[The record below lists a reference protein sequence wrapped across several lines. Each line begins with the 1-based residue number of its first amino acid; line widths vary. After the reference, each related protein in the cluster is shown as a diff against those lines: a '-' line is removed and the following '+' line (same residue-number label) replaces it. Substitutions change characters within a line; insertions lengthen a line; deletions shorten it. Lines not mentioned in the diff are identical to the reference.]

1 LRKRLWLELVLIL
14 ALTTLAFAVRVYRL
28 PDIPPGLHSDEAAN
42 GVDVLD
48 ILSGHNSIFFERNSG
63 REPLYI
69 YLQAVAVG
77 LLGTTSLALRLTSAI
92 IGALTIPAIYWMVR
106 EAFAN
111 DREDVHTLA
120 LWTAGFAAFA
130 YWHLSFSRL
139 GYRAIM
145 LPLLASVT
153 FALFWRAWR
162 QLQDGKRFPLTSS
175 VLCGLS
181 LGLSLYTYMAARLL
195 PVLFAVVVIAALVQA
210 HAQRS
215 MRRQMLLAVIV
226 MVVVAFGIALPL
238 GFYFL
243 SHPSS
248 FLSHFVGTSLFL
260 DPTYADNSPL
270 TRLVLNALK
279 TIGMFGLVSD
289 NNLRYNPAE
298 RPALDPIL
306 SIWLLAGIVLA
317 VSRWRRL
324 PYGFA
329 LAWLAIFGLAG
340 LFSDTAP
347 NSLRM
352 LGALPIVCLLP
363 VLAMLECGRRLAN
376 RRPWLATWLPLPFLL
391 VSGLFGLRSYFS
403 IWTNNYPLEYAFDTR
418 PIQAFAVMSQHMS
431 EQDVWIL
438 PVWPVFSVPLPEYA
452 LDFLSRRQLAYGT
465 VTAKAT
471 EGPEELQRVTG
482 GKRYAH
488 LLNWIGATLEPDGG
502 YALTDAKQL
511 LSFLLNKHGQ
521 YVAEHSLGNTAYTT
535 YELPA
540 SPEYRVANDEI
551 PADISFGGKLK
562 LTGLAYG
569 HTATSPEEPA
579 TVLDEKRVPS
589 GHNAWAVLR
598 WQAQQPTENNLKTSL
613 YLVDESGHLAGQV
626 DNLLLSDLY
635 LYKQNWEPGEQ
646 GSTYH
651 ILPTLQGVSPGRYKL
666 FLAVYDPKTM
676 QRLPVLDANGNS
688 AGSAAMLG
696 FMDIAPPLAPAQ
708 VQPSSPLPPNTRLG
722 PDLALLGYDLPI
734 RALNPGDRLPL
745 TLFWRAENKP
755 GADYFAKVE
764 LQDAQGQP
772 VVQRKLRP
780 GNDSYPTTEWPAGE
794 VLRNWHDLTV
804 PPTTPA
810 GSYQL
815 LVSLHAAD
823 QELGRVSLGD
833 VEVRG
838 RPRNF
843 VSPAIQN
850 PAAYRLGND
859 IAFLGSDLEEVVVRS
874 GDTLNL
880 TLFWQA
886 LSQVD
891 RFYTVFVHLLGA
903 DGQVVAQQD
912 SPPGGGASPTSSWV
926 PGEYVTDTYQL
937 VVKPDISAGE
947 YRVEIGMYDPATGV
961 RLLVLDAEG
970 RPQADRVLLSQPVQ
984 IRMD

>member
-1 LRKRLWLELVLIL
+1 MVL

-28 PDIPPGLHSDEAAN
+28 PDMPPGLHSDEAAN

-63 REPLYI
+63 REPLFI
-69 YLQAVAVG
+69 YLQAAAVG
-77 LLGTTSLALRLTSAI
+77 LLGTTSLALRLISAI
-92 IGALTIPAIYWMVR
+92 IGALTIPAIYLMVR

-111 DREDVHTLA
+111 DREDAQTLA
-120 LWTAGFAAFA
+120 LWSAGFAAFA

-153 FALFWRAWR
+153 FALFWRVWR
-162 QLQDGKRFPLTSS
+162 QLQEGKRFPLTGS

-195 PVLFAVVVIAALVQA
+195 PVLFAVVVIAALVQTRG
-210 HAQRS
+210 QKTI
-215 MRRQMLLAVIV
+215 RRQMLRAAIV

-238 GFYFL
+238 GLYFL

-248 FLSHFVGTSLFL
+248 FLSHFVGASLFM

-270 TRLVLNALK
+270 IRLVLNALK
-279 TIGMFGLVSD
+279 TVGMFGLVSD
-289 NNLRYNPAE
+289 GNVRYNPAA

-306 SIWLLAGIVLA
+306 SIWLLAGVVLA

-352 LGALPIVCLLP
+352 LGVLPVVCLLS
-363 VLAMLECGRRLAN
+363 VLAMLECGRRLAT

-391 VSGLFGLRSYFS
+391 VSGLLGLRSYFGA
-403 IWTNNYPLEYAFDTR
+403 WANNYPLEYAFDTR
-418 PIQAFAVMSQHMS
+418 PVQAFAVMSQHMS
-431 EQDVWIL
+431 EQDAWIL

-452 LDFLSRRQLAYGT
+452 LDFLSRKQLTYGT
-465 VTAKAT
+465 VTAKAAQ
-471 EGPEELQRVTG
+471 GPEELQKVTG

-521 YVAEHSLGNTAYTT
+521 FVAENSLGNISYTT

-540 SPEYRVANDEI
+540 SPDYRVANDEI

-569 HTATSPEEPA
+569 HTATSREEPA
-579 TVLDEKRVPS
+579 AALDEKRVPS
-589 GHNAWAVLR
+589 GRNAWAVLR
-598 WQAQQPTENNLKTSL
+598 WQAQQSVENNLKTSL

-635 LYKQNWEPGEQ
+635 LFKPSWEAGEQ

-651 ILPTLQGVSPGRYKL
+651 ILPTLQGVPPGRYQL

-676 QRLPVLDANGNS
+676 QRLPVLDANGS
-688 AGSAAMLG
+688 PAGSAAMLG
-696 FMDIAPPLAPAQ
+696 FMDITPPLAPAQ
-708 VQPSSPLPPNTRLG
+708 VQPSSPLPPGTRLG
-722 PDLALLGYDLPI
+722 PDLALLGYDLPM
-734 RALNPGDRLPL
+734 RAHFSRVIDCPSRYSGAPKANLAPTTSPRSSFRMPKVNQWCSARSVPETTHTPPRDGLLARCCAIGMTWQSHPLRRPAPTNSWLACMPPTRSSDALALAMSRYVAGRATSCRLPSRIRPL
-745 TLFWRAENKP
+745 TDWAMISPSWDLI
-755 GADYFAKVE
+755 
-764 LQDAQGQP
+764 
-772 VVQRKLRP
+772 RK
-780 GNDSYPTTEWPAGE
+780 
-794 VLRNWHDLTV
+794 
-804 PPTTPA
+804 
-810 GSYQL
+810 
-815 LVSLHAAD
+815 
-823 QELGRVSLGD
+823 
-833 VEVRG
+833 
-838 RPRNF
+838 
-843 VSPAIQN
+843 
-850 PAAYRLGND
+850 
-859 IAFLGSDLEEVVVRS
+859 RS
-874 GDTLNL
+874 
-880 TLFWQA
+880 
-886 LSQVD
+886 
-891 RFYTVFVHLLGA
+891 
-903 DGQVVAQQD
+903 
-912 SPPGGGASPTSSWV
+912 
-926 PGEYVTDTYQL
+926 
-937 VVKPDISAGE
+937 
-947 YRVEIGMYDPATGV
+947 
-961 RLLVLDAEG
+961 
-970 RPQADRVLLSQPVQ
+970 
-984 IRMD
+984 

>member
-1 LRKRLWLELVLIL
+1 MVL

-28 PDIPPGLHSDEAAN
+28 PDMPPGLHSDEAAN

-63 REPLYI
+63 REPLFI
-69 YLQAVAVG
+69 YLQAAAVG
-77 LLGTTSLALRLTSAI
+77 LLGTTSLALRLISAI
-92 IGALTIPAIYWMVR
+92 IGALTIPAIYLMVR

-111 DREDVHTLA
+111 DREDAQTLA
-120 LWTAGFAAFA
+120 LWSAGFAAFA

-153 FALFWRAWR
+153 FALFWRVWR
-162 QLQDGKRFPLTSS
+162 QLQEGKRFPLTGS

-195 PVLFAVVVIAALVQA
+195 PVLFAVVVIAALVQTRG
-210 HAQRS
+210 QKTI
-215 MRRQMLLAVIV
+215 RRQMLRAAIV

-238 GFYFL
+238 GLYFL

-248 FLSHFVGTSLFL
+248 FLSHFVGASLFM

-270 TRLVLNALK
+270 IRLVLNALK
-279 TIGMFGLVSD
+279 TVGMFGLVSD
-289 NNLRYNPAE
+289 GNVRYNPAT

-306 SIWLLAGIVLA
+306 SIWLLAGVVLA

-352 LGALPIVCLLP
+352 LGVLPVVCLLS
-363 VLAMLECGRRLAN
+363 VLAMLECGRRLAT

-391 VSGLFGLRSYFS
+391 VSGLLGLRSYFGA
-403 IWTNNYPLEYAFDTR
+403 WANNYPLEYAFDTR
-418 PIQAFAVMSQHMS
+418 PVQAFAVMSQHMS
-431 EQDVWIL
+431 EQDAWIL

-452 LDFLSRRQLAYGT
+452 LDFLSRKQLTYGT
-465 VTAKAT
+465 VTAKAAQ
-471 EGPEELQRVTG
+471 GPEELQKVTG

-521 YVAEHSLGNTAYTT
+521 FVAENSLGNISYTT

-540 SPEYRVANDEI
+540 SPDYRVANDEI

-569 HTATSPEEPA
+569 HTATSREEPA
-579 TVLDEKRVPS
+579 AALDEKRVPS
-589 GHNAWAVLR
+589 GRNAWAVLR
-598 WQAQQPTENNLKTSL
+598 WQAQQSVENNLKTSL

-635 LYKQNWEPGEQ
+635 LFKPSWEAGEQ

-651 ILPTLQGVSPGRYKL
+651 ILPTLQGVPPGRYQL

-676 QRLPVLDANGNS
+676 QRLPVLDANGS
-688 AGSAAMLG
+688 PAGSAAMLG
-696 FMDIAPPLAPAQ
+696 FMDITPPLAPAQ
-708 VQPSSPLPPNTRLG
+708 VQPSSPLPPDTMTG
-722 PDLALLGYDLPI
+722 P
-734 RALNPGDRLPL
+734 R
-745 TLFWRAENKP
+745 P
-755 GADYFAKVE
+755 GAA
-764 LQDAQGQP
+764 
-772 VVQRKLRP
+772 RLRP
-780 GNDSYPTTEWPAGE
+780 
-794 VLRNWHDLTV
+794 
-804 PPTTPA
+804 
-810 GSYQL
+810 
-815 LVSLHAAD
+815 
-823 QELGRVSLGD
+823 
-833 VEVRG
+833 
-838 RPRNF
+838 PR
-843 VSPAIQN
+843 A
-850 PAAYRLGND
+850 
-859 IAFLGSDLEEVVVRS
+859 
-874 GDTLNL
+874 
-880 TLFWQA
+880 
-886 LSQVD
+886 
-891 RFYTVFVHLLGA
+891 H
-903 DGQVVAQQD
+903 
-912 SPPGGGASPTSSWV
+912 TS
-926 PGEYVTDTYQL
+926 
-937 VVKPDISAGE
+937 A
-947 YRVEIGMYDPATGV
+947 R
-961 RLLVLDAEG
+961 
-970 RPQADRVLLSQPVQ
+970 
-984 IRMD
+984 